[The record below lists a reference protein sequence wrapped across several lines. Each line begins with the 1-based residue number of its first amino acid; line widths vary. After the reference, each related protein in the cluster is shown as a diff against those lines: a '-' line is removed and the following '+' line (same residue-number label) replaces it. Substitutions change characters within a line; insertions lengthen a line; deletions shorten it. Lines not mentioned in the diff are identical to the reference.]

1 MCITKI
7 GEAMAHGAVTIINA
21 MATGRGAALGI
32 DLWTKARVKLTN
44 DPSLI
49 EGKIISDPQEDTT
62 LIKNTVKAVLKYFDL
77 EKTYGAFAETDSNI
91 PIARG
96 LKSSSVAANAL
107 VLATAAALEGEIPDL
122 TAVKLGVDA
131 ALKSN
136 VTLTGAF
143 DDACAS
149 FFGNAV
155 VTNNLTKKIEK
166 TFEVEGDYSILLQ
179 VPEAKSYS
187 ASVDVERVRLIAPQ
201 VELAHAEARKGMLW
215 TALTLNGLLFS
226 AVLGYDVKL
235 VFAALSRGALAAGLS
250 GKGPATVVVTPR
262 ACREEVMDAVRK
274 FGGSMIEAR
283 INREKAHALRG

>member
-1 MCITKI
+1 MRIVRT
-7 GEAMAHGAVTIINA
+7 GEAIAHGAITIINA
-21 MATGRGAALGI
+21 MATGKGAALGI

-44 DPSLI
+44 DPNLI

-62 LIKNTVKAVLKYFDL
+62 LIKNVVKMVLNHFDL
-77 EKTYGAFAETDSNI
+77 GKTYGAFAETDSNI

-107 VLATAAALEGEIPDL
+107 VLATTAALEEEMPDL
-122 TAVKLGVDA
+122 DAIKLGVNA
-131 ALKSN
+131 ALRSK

-166 TFEVEGDYSILLQ
+166 SFVVEDDYIVLLHVPQ
-179 VPEAKSYS
+179 VKAYS
-187 ASVDVERVRLIAPQ
+187 ASVDVERVRLIAPL
-201 VELAHAEARKGMLW
+201 VELAHTEARKGMLW

-226 AVLGYDVKL
+226 DALGYDVEI
-235 VFAALSRGALAAGLS
+235 VFDALSRGALAAGLS
-250 GKGPATVVVTPR
+250 GKGPATVAVTPR
-262 ACREEVMDAVRK
+262 GCREEVRGALQR
-274 FGGSMIEAR
+274 FGGSVIEAE
-283 INREKAHALRG
+283 INREKAHVLRG